1 MQEIQRQAEILH
13 ICYCACMGIGIFSSF
28 ITIFFYI
35 LFDIRKIFNVKTGR
49 SVRKTV
55 KRMEKAHREMISEN
69 PKDSGIFIT
78 GNKNHLEETVSFSGE
93 ETAEMDGEKREMMM
107 EWTAEQAQEEVNDS
121 FGKFKI
127 QRCRMI
133 VHTEEWI

>member
-1 MQEIQRQAEILH
+1 
-13 ICYCACMGIGIFSSF
+13 
-28 ITIFFYI
+28 
-35 LFDIRKIFNVKTGR
+35 
-49 SVRKTV
+49 
-55 KRMEKAHREMISEN
+55 
-69 PKDSGIFIT
+69 
-78 GNKNHLEETVSFSGE
+78 
-93 ETAEMDGEKREMMM
+93 MDGEKREMMM